1 MSKHV
6 ADFEMVDGQL
16 YLVLDR
22 MRIAIPP
29 EAKPALFGLVREAMD
44 EGSRR
49 TRIGAISSIT
59 KLVLENKENKE
70 VIEAL
75 NKLLGETNA

>member
-6 ADFEMVDGQL
+6 ADFEMIDGQL

-29 EAKPALFGLVREAMD
+29 EAKSAFFGLVREAMN
-44 EGSRR
+44 EGSRQQ
-49 TRIGAISSIT
+49 RITDTSILTALLVENSDNDEIAGIIASAIEDI
-59 KLVLENKENKE
+59 NN
-70 VIEAL
+70 
-75 NKLLGETNA
+75 

>member
-1 MSKHV
+1 MHKHV

-29 EAKPALFGLVREAMD
+29 EAKSSFFGLVREAMD
-44 EGSRR
+44 EGARQEKIR
-49 TRIGAISSIT
+49 ASSI
-59 KLVLENKENKE
+59 LLALLLENSDNDEIAG
-70 VIEAL
+70 VLSSAIEEI
-75 NKLLGETNA
+75 NN